1 MGRYPIY
8 WVSRNILPPVRG
20 NISCRTNFIVYIQE
34 EGQRG
39 RWEVSGAYGSEYL
52 HCSHGCCGTIVRRCV
67 VLRKK
72 REYCMAHEKRREIVM
87 GVRSL
92 VVLMEVKCEER

>member
-1 MGRYPIY
+1 M
-8 WVSRNILPPVRG
+8 VVNTVR
-20 NISCRTNFIVYIQE
+20 Q
-34 EGQRG
+34 
-39 RWEVSGAYGSEYL
+39 
-52 HCSHGCCGTIVRRCV
+52 CV